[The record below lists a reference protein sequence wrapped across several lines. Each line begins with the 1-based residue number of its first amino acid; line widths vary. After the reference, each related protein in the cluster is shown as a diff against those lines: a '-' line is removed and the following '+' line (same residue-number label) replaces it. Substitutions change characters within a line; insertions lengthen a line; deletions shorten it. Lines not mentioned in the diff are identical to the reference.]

1 MPPLLAP
8 NGPGMHVFG
17 RRPNKNYRNVGNKK
31 HDERCPLFASVQ
43 TVVMKSQTSEPSDD
57 VPLLSYGRLYA
68 GACGN
73 IPRTLAD
80 SVGLLHTNYYFPCL
94 CVCLELC
101 PSNATKA
108 QPISTPTVSVD
119 APYLHL
125 HSPLL
130 ASKSVLSWWSLVVV
144 CTLFPRDKF
153 QLELE
158 LQTGT
163 SSYHAIYM
171 YEYTSYV

>member
-1 MPPLLAP
+1 MSSFCKCSDCGNEEPDVGAKR
-8 NGPGMHVFG
+8 
-17 RRPNKNYRNVGNKK
+17 RRPSVILWSPVCRCLWEHSENVGPQRGFIT
-31 HDERCPLFASVQ
+31 HQLLLPPSV
-43 TVVMKSQTSEPSDD
+43 
-57 VPLLSYGRLYA
+57 
-68 GACGN
+68 
-73 IPRTLAD
+73 
-80 SVGLLHTNYYFPCL
+80 

-108 QPISTPTVSVD
+108 QPISTPTVSME
-119 APYLHL
+119 APCLHL